1 MKKYCS
7 INSIKEMNSKQSQAS
22 ILTNEERQSTKNVKQ
37 KKDLI

>member
-7 INSIKEMNSKQSQAS
+7 INSIKEINSKQSQAS
-22 ILTNEERQSTKNVKQ
+22 ILTYEDKQKTQNVKP